1 MANPR
6 QKRKQRS
13 GTYKPVRT
21 TKQRNLNIM
30 PSVKGIA
37 GAAAVRAA
45 WDKKKSVNHNYA
57 AIGLATGGK
66 PVSGK
71 GAAPWPHAL
80 ASTRPVEMAAESNS
94 SGEPVASSSTSK
106 DIPKGYARIIRDE
119 QGNVVRIE
127 EAEDQDSSTVGDG
140 LPAWATQ
147 RLDLFDDEDEN
158 PQKTDGA
165 PKTDVVR
172 ALEERAS
179 KWKQASVPQ
188 SENEIK
194 WLMSLVQAHGDDIDA
209 MHMDVKRNVWQRT
222 PGELRRAIKKA
233 GGTERL
239 EGLIRLQNTR

>member
-21 TKQRNLNIM
+21 TRQRNLNKM

-45 WDKKKSVNHNYA
+45 WDKKKSVNQNYA
-57 AIGLATGGK
+57 AIGLATGGR

-71 GAAPWPHAL
+71 GAAPWPP
-80 ASTRPVEMAAESNS
+80 STRPAEVAAESN
-94 SGEPVASSSTSK
+94 GAQEPVASSSTST
-106 DIPKGYARIIRDE
+106 DIPKGYGRIVRDE

-127 EAEDQDSSTVGDG
+127 EAGDQDSSNVDRDG

-147 RLDLFDDEDEN
+147 RLDLFDDEGG
-158 PQKTDGA
+158 QKTDGA

-179 KWKQASVPQ
+179 KWKQAKVPQ
-188 SENEIK
+188 SENETK
-194 WLMSLVQAHGDDIDA
+194 WLMSLVQAHGDDIEA
-209 MHMDVKRNVWQRT
+209 MHMDVKLNVWQRT
-222 PGELRRAIKKA
+222 PGELRRA
-233 GGTERL
+233 
-239 EGLIRLQNTR
+239 